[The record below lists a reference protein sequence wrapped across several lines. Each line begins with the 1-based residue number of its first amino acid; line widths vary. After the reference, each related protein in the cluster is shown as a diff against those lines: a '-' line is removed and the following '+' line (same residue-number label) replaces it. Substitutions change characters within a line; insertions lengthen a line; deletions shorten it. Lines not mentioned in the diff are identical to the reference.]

1 MDTPSREG
9 RRILTV
15 EPPAAIGILRPA
27 ASRKAGAG
35 VLAQVC
41 VDAQLEP
48 ALLDVRCGLR
58 QRAGGELGAVRHQA
72 AVGRAVG
79 LVAPCVRREASEQGS
94 SDSEALRRTAVVDL
108 EDVVA
113 GVDEAELDEVVG
125 RVLDVLLRHP
135 AAERAPACDE
145 GTRRRQ
151 GG

>member
-9 RRILTV
+9 RRVLTV
-15 EPPAAIGILRPA
+15 MPIAAIRILRAA

-79 LVAPCVRREASEQGS
+79 FVAPCPGGG
-94 SDSEALRRTAVVDL
+94 
-108 EDVVA
+108 
-113 GVDEAELDEVVG
+113 GVKA
-125 RVLDVLLRHP
+125 
-135 AAERAPACDE
+135 
-145 GTRRRQ
+145 Q
-151 GG
+151 